1 MTMLDLTRGAV
12 QYHQA
17 RLVAE
22 GGGLL
27 SDERFG
33 DLDLEVT

>member
-1 MTMLDLTRGAV
+1 MAMLNLTRGAV

-27 SDERFG
+27 SYERFG